1 MIENKKQTA
10 LIVAGFINFAF
21 LIAAFL
27 VVGQLAS
34 VDYDLKKQNAE
45 LERRVFELEK
55 NTLDLNEQNLKFF
68 LMEKVQ
74 DEHLLQLQERSSF
87 QQEALANIYKKLNKK

>member
-21 LIAAFL
+21 LIAAFI

-45 LERRVFELEK
+45 LERRVFELQK
-55 NTLDLNEQNLKFF
+55 TVFDLNEQNLKFF
-68 LMEKVQ
+68 SMEKVQ
-74 DEHLLQLQERSSF
+74 DERLLQLQERSSF

>member
-1 MIENKKQTA
+1 MIENKKQVA
-10 LIVAGFINFAF
+10 LIVAGFINLAF

-45 LERRVFELEK
+45 LERRVFELQK
-55 NTLDLNEQNLKFF
+55 TVLDLNEQNLKFF
-68 LMEKVQ
+68 LIEKAQ
-74 DEHLLQLQERSSF
+74 DERLLQLQERSSF